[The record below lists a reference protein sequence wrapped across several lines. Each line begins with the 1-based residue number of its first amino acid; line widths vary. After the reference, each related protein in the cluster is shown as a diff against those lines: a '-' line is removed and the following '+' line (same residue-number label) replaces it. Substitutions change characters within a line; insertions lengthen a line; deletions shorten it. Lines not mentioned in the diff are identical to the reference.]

1 MENEHLLHM
10 NIGSYYDREIEII
23 SWSDQYKILVGKY
36 CSIGRGT
43 SFFLHA
49 DHRPD
54 WITTSSQLWGP
65 VTPEIAKM
73 HMDIG
78 HPACKGNIQIE
89 NDVWIGAKSI
99 ILSGVTIHSGA
110 VVGAG
115 SVVTK
120 DIPAYSIVVGNPAR
134 VVKYR
139 FELDIIEKLLDIAWW
154 DWPQDTNKIKGEAPL
169 LWSNNITTFINKH
182 YRIKENKVLTKKN
195 NML

>member
-1 MENEHLLHM
+1 
-10 NIGSYYDREIEII
+10 
-23 SWSDQYKILVGKY
+23 
-36 CSIGRGT
+36 
-43 SFFLHA
+43 
-49 DHRPD
+49 
-54 WITTSSQLWGP
+54 
-65 VTPEIAKM
+65 
-73 HMDIG
+73 MDIG